1 MISHDC
7 GVEGVKVIDICRGF
21 SESTV
26 GEAEGGAEFEVAIV
40 LTTHVIP
47 SQPPA
52 NTGFHKVPTSCT
64 KCNLA
69 RNNNL
74 KLKNLVTKDQKTHL
88 VIFSWISRNKHFS

>member
-40 LTTHVIP
+40 LTTRVILSP
-47 SQPPA
+47 LWQDQLSI
-52 NTGFHKVPTSCT
+52 T
-64 KCNLA
+64 LA
-69 RNNNL
+69 KSL
-74 KLKNLVTKDQKTHL
+74 KLQLC
-88 VIFSWISRNKHFS
+88 